1 MALKI
6 RKKNCR
12 KLTRN
17 WALSFRRM
25 VTAAKRKPS
34 PRSPEIVR
42 ARTAKAKAMFSAGRP
57 PTRRLTMTTAATD
70 MAAVHERM
78 AKMRETRF
86 ANLLAGER

>member
-1 MALKI
+1 M
-6 RKKNCR
+6 
-12 KLTRN
+12 
-17 WALSFRRM
+17 
-25 VTAAKRKPS
+25 
-34 PRSPEIVR
+34 R